1 MKYYYLEA
9 MTEDVKEYIKDN
21 YTTAEQLTALEDRE
35 EWENTLHDALWI
47 EDSVT
52 GNASGSYTFNRYTAK
67 EYVIENI
74 DILNE
79 AVQEFCIE
87 SETVRDKFLNED
99 WEHFDVCIR
108 CYLLLAAISKAI
120 EEMTECGDL
129 KQ

>member
-21 YTTAEQLTALEDRE
+21 CTTAEQLTALEDRE
-35 EWENTLHDALWI
+35 EWENTLHDALWV

-52 GNASGSYTFNRYTAK
+52 GNASGSHTFNRYTAK

-99 WEHFDVCIR
+99 WEYFDVCIR
-108 CYLLLAAISKAI
+108 CYLLSAAISKAVEEII
-120 EEMTECGDL
+120 ERGDL